1 MGKIT
6 MIVVNKQQYLK
17 ELAKLT
23 LVNILNC
30 PNGIIRKQYE
40 NKLKQKQRGKQCQK
54 NMLQLKN

>member
-17 ELAKLT
+17 ELARLT

-30 PNGIIRKQYE
+30 PNGIIRRQYE
-40 NKLKQKQRGKQCQK
+40 NKLKQKNERKIKYEIQRAR
-54 NMLQLKN
+54 